1 MVYEPEEDPV
11 DWNDVTKTTCCS
23 KPYLTQNEIKNV
35 TASNLAQG
43 LAPNMATMPNSG
55 QRGTSSGGPAKEKQV
70 GLYSPLTLDGYSS
83 TGNIN
88 TGLGLALRAGTPQGF
103 SSNRAPNGEAT
114 GFLAPG
120 SQNKKR
126 GKMLTGNFYSPNIE
140 RQKMG
145 SPLSNNNKFGNTH
158 AASVSPN
165 SQESKTGGSNQ
176 QPLVYSKDILNGYQQ
191 RLQKFATFDN
201 SKTTQDVKKA
211 SQNMNLVMQTT
222 KENFSPNQEF
232 RPSSPIGTTEN
243 LRTTAGSNSLFSGVQ
258 SAKMF
263 HSPQLGKQTFG
274 GQISSNR
281 YREPLKPL
289 SPQFDKQK
297 TAGNMGSEASSE
309 NDNSYIKRMK
319 QALQEKTGSPGSRQ
333 ESPKPAKESSGSPSD
348 IFSLRKLKEMTSGKL
363 INSNLTGSPL
373 LTQQK
378 DQSSLSANQMGESG
392 SQNPDHSQKH
402 LKSAMILN
410 FNSGPL
416 MNNESTPG
424 ASPLLGLHST
434 QPSLLSSGF
443 PQGQTPKSP
452 SLLVPN
458 SLRPASQTPRAPGV
472 LVPRDQTDTSTN
484 SLSATTLTKD
494 RSSSRTPSQTP
505 AVQTGNFLLMQPA
518 GAQLRATEKQEKD
531 QREKGSANAMLSN
544 LFTTLMSS
552 QPQVVMATGQ
562 TSSESQSGDV
572 DQALEVNLEA
582 VKLIKLKFLAAAQAA
597 VLNVCKL
604 ILEDRQDPYEAIRA
618 YSEIA
623 QDAQFNIIEV
633 DILTNLVVAQE
644 RRTETSIFTFDE
656 TRKVHDRLPLLLHC
670 PSRRTRK
677 RRGQQPHVRDCWVS

>member
-1 MVYEPEEDPV
+1 MFDELEEDAV
-11 DWNDVTKTTCCS
+11 DRNDATETPWSRTN
-23 KPYLTQNEIKNV
+23 YLTQNESKNV
-35 TASNLAQG
+35 TASTLAQG
-43 LAPNMATMPNSG
+43 LAPSMATMPNSG
-55 QRGTSSGGPAKEKQV
+55 QRGTSNGANIKEKQV
-70 GLYSPLTLDGYSS
+70 GLYSPLTLEGYSS
-83 TGNIN
+83 TGAIN

-145 SPLSNNNKFGNTH
+145 SPLSNNKFGNTH

-165 SQESKTGGSNQ
+165 SQESKTGGSNPQ
-176 QPLVYSKDILNGYQQ
+176 ALIYSKDILNGYQQ

-201 SKTTQDVKKA
+201 SKTGQEAKKG
-211 SQNMNLVMQTT
+211 SQNVNLAMQTT

-297 TAGNMGSEASSE
+297 TAGNMESDTSKE
-309 NDNSYIKRMK
+309 NDNSFIKKMK
-319 QALQEKTGSPGSRQ
+319 QTLQERAGTPGSRP
-333 ESPKPAKESSGSPSD
+333 ESPKPSKDASGTPSD
-348 IFSLRKLKEMTSGKL
+348 IYNLRKLKELNSGKL
-363 INSNLTGSPL
+363 LTGSPL
-373 LTQQK
+373 LGQQQ
-378 DQSSLSANQMGESG
+378 DRSALSANQLGEIG
-392 SQNPDHSQKH
+392 SQNPEISHKQ

-416 MNNESTPG
+416 TNSEPTAVG
-424 ASPLLGLHST
+424 SPLLGLHST

-452 SLLVPN
+452 SLLLPN
-458 SLRPASQTPRAPGV
+458 SLRAVSQTPRPLGV
-472 LVPRDQTDTSTN
+472 LATRDQADTSAT
-484 SLSATTLTKD
+484 SLSGTAITKD

-505 AVQTGNFLLMQPA
+505 AVQTGNFLLMHPTNPA
-518 GAQLRATEKQEKD
+518 TRAADKQDKD
-531 QREKGSANAMLSN
+531 PRDKGSANAMLSN

-552 QPQVVMATGQ
+552 QPQVIMAAGQ
-562 TSSESQSGDV
+562 STTDSQAVDV
-572 DQALEVNLEA
+572 DQVFEVNTEA
-582 VKLIKLKFLAAAQAA
+582 LKVTKLRLLASAEDA
-597 VLNVCKL
+597 VMNVCKL
-604 ILEDRQDPYEAIRA
+604 ILEDKQDPYEAIRA

-623 QDAQFNIIEV
+623 QDTQFNIIEV
-633 DILTNLVVAQE
+633 GLLANLGY
-644 RRTETSIFTFDE
+644 
-656 TRKVHDRLPLLLHC
+656 P
-670 PSRRTRK
+670 
-677 RRGQQPHVRDCWVS
+677 